1 MNTIR
6 KLTIL
11 NLLAAAVLSC
21 TGVELTPQ
29 PIGDS
34 PVPVE
39 VVFSIPDDVP
49 GTKSSYQALG
59 SSVDDVN
66 LWIVSDGTVIHH
78 SFLEGQTTMAL
89 VLTAGRSYSFHALA
103 NMGRDLSGSIGGPSD
118 LESLRVRLQDIDLT
132 SSGGSLPMA
141 GTLSGMTLPAGATP
155 VVIPMER
162 LFSKVSFRFAPDAD
176 LKDNSVTITSVV
188 PKNAASDMTPFSEGS
203 YASACADG
211 DHATAADL
219 QTLAS
224 GGQVDFF
231 CMENCCGKTTN
242 TDP

>member
-39 VVFSIPDDVP
+39 VVFSIPDDGP
-49 GTKSSYQALG
+49 GTRSSYQALG

-89 VLTAGRSYSFHALA
+89 VLTAGRSYSFFALA
-103 NMGRDLSGSIGGPSD
+103 NMGYSKRKTRVFSIIFRCRFFERTSHIVDIRCAQRGVPPLAARPSPEKFFIVSMIIALRKRIPPSGTMLCACI
-118 LESLRVRLQDIDLT
+118 LKAATCWRCRL
-132 SSGGSLPMA
+132 
-141 GTLSGMTLPAGATP
+141 
-155 VVIPMER
+155 
-162 LFSKVSFRFAPDAD
+162 
-176 LKDNSVTITSVV
+176 
-188 PKNAASDMTPFSEGS
+188 
-203 YASACADG
+203 
-211 DHATAADL
+211 
-219 QTLAS
+219 
-224 GGQVDFF
+224 
-231 CMENCCGKTTN
+231 TN
-242 TDP
+242 TSNGHEV

>member
-39 VVFSIPDDVP
+39 VVFSIPDDGP

-78 SFLEGQTTMAL
+78 SFLEGQTP
-89 VLTAGRSYSFHALA
+89 GW
-103 NMGRDLSGSIGGPSD
+103 
-118 LESLRVRLQDIDLT
+118 E
-132 SSGGSLPMA
+132 
-141 GTLSGMTLPAGATP
+141 
-155 VVIPMER
+155 
-162 LFSKVSFRFAPDAD
+162 
-176 LKDNSVTITSVV
+176 
-188 PKNAASDMTPFSEGS
+188 
-203 YASACADG
+203 
-211 DHATAADL
+211 
-219 QTLAS
+219 
-224 GGQVDFF
+224 
-231 CMENCCGKTTN
+231 
-242 TDP
+242 